1 MSNKRTFAVDTT
13 SLSTEKPTLE
23 NGLYAGV
30 IRNATTSIGQ
40 DNTIAVVKE
49 KERNKVTKAMEETG
63 RYIISGRFQY
73 GATLTSKK
81 ASKTLQRDE
90 PVVFGGQIYLNFDK
104 EKYTLADSHVLGAFL
119 TALGLHEVNFAESV
133 DWEYDDNIE
142 VPAELQSVPNI
153 ETMLN
158 SVNYHRALF
167 DVIANTVNLQP
178 ALVKVVKQPN
188 YKTPEVL
195 ENVID
200 RGTFS
205 APFCGILPYVEGFEN
220 DLDEE

>member
-1 MSNKRTFAVDTT
+1 MSKRSFAVDTT
-13 SLSTEKPTLE
+13 SLSTEKPTLD

-40 DNTIAVVKE
+40 DNTIAVVK
-49 KERNKVTKAMEETG
+49 KKVWNKNAKVMEETDE
-63 RYIISGRFQY
+63 YIIGGRFQY

-81 ASKTLQRDE
+81 ASKLLQRDE
-90 PVVFGGQIYLNFDK
+90 PVVFGGQIFLNFDESFK
-104 EKYTLADSHVLGAFL
+104 LANSYVLGAFL
-119 TALGLHEVNFAESV
+119 TALGLHEVNFSESV
-133 DWEYDDNIE
+133 DWDYDENIE
-142 VPAELQSVPNI
+142 VPEELQSVPQI
-153 ETMLN
+153 VEMLN
-158 SVNYHRALF
+158 SVAYHRALF
-167 DVIANTVNLQP
+167 DLIANTVNLQP

-200 RGTFS
+200 RGTAS
-205 APFCGILPYVEGFEN
+205 APFCGILPYVEGSEN